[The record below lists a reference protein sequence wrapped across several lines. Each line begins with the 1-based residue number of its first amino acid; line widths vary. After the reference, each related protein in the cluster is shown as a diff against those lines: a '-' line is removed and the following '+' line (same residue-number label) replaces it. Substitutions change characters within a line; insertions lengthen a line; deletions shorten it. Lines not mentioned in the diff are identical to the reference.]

1 MNTLPRCLG
10 WFLSGLLLWP
20 GGARAQAGL
29 SADVLQQYGG
39 IYAVQCDNP
48 KSPRLRVERQALHVE
63 QGNRRLSA
71 RSGLMAMHAYFGQS
85 APPGFLVALEAQ
97 VQPQLPLTF
106 LVFQDAQGQYVTL
119 DGHPKVLTTLG
130 ALSRQRY
137 QSCNAA
143 ANLRGASEAR
153 QEQQARAAAQT
164 PMAASQASSPSDLV
178 RDPQFRAA
186 WLALLGPLSRE
197 AWLARMDGPAPDL
210 KRERLAGQIWLLAA
224 FCKPHDCGDNNA
236 VVVYDEASGN
246 VHALVHRS
254 GVTRLVG
261 VPPGHLGPELQRVW
275 RREWRQGR

>member
-1 MNTLPRCLG
+1 MNTLSRCLG
-10 WFLSGLLLWP
+10 WFLSGLLLLP
-20 GGARAQAGL
+20 GGARAQTDL

-39 IYAVQCDNP
+39 VYAVQCDNP

-71 RSGLMAMHAYFGQS
+71 RSGLMAMHSYFGQS
-85 APPGFLVALEAQ
+85 APPGFLVALEGQ

-106 LVFQDAQGQYVTL
+106 LVYRDAQGQYVTL

-130 ALSRQRY
+130 ALGRQRY

-143 ANLRGASEAR
+143 ANQRGASETR
-153 QEQQARAAAQT
+153 QEQQAQAAAQA
-164 PMAASQASSPSDLV
+164 PMAASQASSPSDLM
-178 RDPQFRAA
+178 RDPQFRT
-186 WLALLGPLSRE
+186 
-197 AWLARMDGPAPDL
+197 AWLARMDGPAPDI
-210 KRERLAGQIWLLAA
+210 KREKLAGQTWLLAA

-261 VPPGHLGPELQRVW
+261 VPPGRLGPELQRVW
-275 RREWRQGR
+275 HREWRQGR